1 MIPNFLTIFNS
12 INQTHLVD
20 SFLNIKRQKSKL
32 QKKYKKLIEEAY
44 NFRQTDHALSDI
56 SEYRALK
63 LLDKLNKLTYLER
76 DSSHPLSLN

>member
-1 MIPNFLTIFNS
+1 MDT
-12 INQTHLVD
+12 
-20 SFLNIKRQKSKL
+20 FLNIKRQKQKL
-32 QKKYKKLIEEAY
+32 QKKYKTLIEEAY

-76 DSSHPLSLN
+76 GSKHPLSLN